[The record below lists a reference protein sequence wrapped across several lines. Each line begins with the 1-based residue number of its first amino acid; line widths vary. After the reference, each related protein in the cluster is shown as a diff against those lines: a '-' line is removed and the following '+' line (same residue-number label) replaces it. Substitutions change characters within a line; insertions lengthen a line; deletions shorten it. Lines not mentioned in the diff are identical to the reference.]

1 MEKLNGNNLF
11 AYNSRSDAC
20 HGACHFT
27 MISFHLQ
34 SFLSKNILYCKKYK
48 RKWKIGKIKNKSV
61 PRNALSDLSVVFI
74 L

>member
-11 AYNSRSDAC
+11 AYNTRSDAC

-34 SFLSKNILYCKKYK
+34 SFLSK
-48 RKWKIGKIKNKSV
+48 KIFCTVKNTKENGK
-61 PRNALSDLSVVFI
+61 
-74 L
+74 